1 MKKLT
6 TAVAALFLAVGSLGC
21 LGAPVVPPLGLLYT
35 DLDAPLSLNGEVGNR
50 RGEASVVA
58 ILGLISTG
66 DGSVRAAA
74 RNGGISRVERVDYEF
89 YNVLGIYQRYT
100 TVAYGN

>member
-6 TAVAALFLAVGSLGC
+6 TVVAALLLAAGSLGC
-21 LGAPVVPPLGLLYT
+21 IGAPIVPPLGLVYT
-35 DLDAPLSLNGEVGNR
+35 DYDAPLSLNGDVGNR

-74 RNGGISRVERVDYEF
+74 RNGNISQVQRVDYEF

>member
-6 TAVAALFLAVGSLGC
+6 SVVAALLLALGSLGC
-21 LGAPVVPPLGLLYT
+21 LGAPIVPPLGLVYT
-35 DLDAPLSLNGEVGNR
+35 DLDAPLSLNGQVGER

-58 ILGLISTG
+58 ILGLISAG

-89 YNVLGIYQRYT
+89 FNVLGIYQRYT